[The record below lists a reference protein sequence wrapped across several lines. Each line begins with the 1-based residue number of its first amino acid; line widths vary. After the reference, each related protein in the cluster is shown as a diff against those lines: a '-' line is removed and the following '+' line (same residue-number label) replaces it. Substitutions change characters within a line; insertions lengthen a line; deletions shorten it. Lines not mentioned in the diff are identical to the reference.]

1 MGRWKVEVGTIREE
15 KKKEYQ
21 RRERVKS
28 QKKEDAGARKEK
40 ASLQILFKCPRP
52 ANVFETATKPSRF
65 AHFWQGAPCAYHAKP
80 HPNFQKWSETII

>member
-1 MGRWKVEVGTIREE
+1 VGTIREE

-52 ANVFETATKPSRF
+52 ANVFETATRPSRL
-65 AHFWQGAPCAYHAKP
+65 AHFWQGAEPLAPAP
-80 HPNFQKWSETII
+80 QKHRFNVQKLSKHVVLSTC